1 MILNNQTL
9 QNRPVLTERVLQF
22 GTGVLL
28 RGLCDFAIDK
38 ANKAGIFNGSVVVVK
53 STPGS
58 VENFKKQDN
67 LYTVCI
73 RGLKAGKPQEENVVC
88 EAISRVL
95 VATDEWEAILE
106 TALSPEMNVVI
117 SNTTEV
123 GLQYYE
129 ETIGTE
135 CPKSFPA
142 KLTAWLKKR
151 FDAGLEGVV
160 IVPTELVVDN
170 GKLLQSFVT
179 KHAQRNNLG
188 DDFINWLKESCSF
201 CDSLVDRIVP
211 GRPAKDELPAL
222 FGVLGYEDELV
233 LKCESY
239 KLWAIEGDE
248 KVANILSFEDADKDI
263 IVAKDITQY
272 RELKLRVLNASHTLM
287 CGLSYLSGFEF
298 VKDALKDEMME
309 KYITIL
315 MLTEMAPAIP
325 YEIDAKIAQR
335 YGRDVMDRFRNP
347 YLEHKWLSITLQY
360 TMKMK
365 NRVIPILYKY
375 YEVFDTVPQ
384 YLARCFA
391 AYLLFMKATKKEGD
405 KYYGNFNGTDYHINC
420 DQAAYFHELWRQDV
434 DTNELVSNVLSNE
447 ELWGT
452 DLTQLEEFSSTVATH
467 LGNMKLLG
475 AKEVASALNVFA

>member
-1 MILNNQTL
+1 MKTLNNQV
-9 QNRPVLTERVLQF
+9 QQKRPVVPEKVLQF

-28 RGLCDFAIDK
+28 RGLCDFVIDK
-38 ANKAGIFNGSVVVVK
+38 ANKSGIFNGSVVVVK

-58 VENFKKQDN
+58 IDHFEDQDN
-67 LYTVCI
+67 LYTACV
-73 RGLKAGKPQEENVVC
+73 RGLKAGKPYEENVIC

-95 VATDEWEAILE
+95 IATEEWNAILE
-106 TALSPEMNVVI
+106 TAVNPEMNVVI

-129 ETIGTE
+129 EVLGDE

-142 KLTAWLKKR
+142 KLTAWLKRR

-160 IVPTELVVDN
+160 IIPTELVVDN
-170 GKLLQSFVT
+170 GRLLESFVN
-179 KHAQRNNLG
+179 KHAHRNNLG
-188 DDFINWLKESCSF
+188 EDFISWLKESNSF
-201 CDSLVDRIVP
+201 CNSLVDRIVP
-211 GRPAKDELPAL
+211 GKPAKKELQALHEELGYKDELL
-222 FGVLGYEDELV
+222 
-233 LKCESY
+233 LKCETY

-248 KVANILSFEDADKDI
+248 KVAEVLSFEDADKDV

-287 CGLSYLSGFEF
+287 CGLAYLSEFEF

-325 YEIDAKIAQR
+325 FEVDAKIAQR

-347 YLEHKWLSITLQY
+347 YLDHKWLSITLQY
-360 TMKMK
+360 SMKMK

-391 AYLLFMKATKKEGD
+391 AYLLFMKAIKKEGD
-405 KYYGNFNGTDYHINC
+405 SFYGNFNGSDYLINC
-420 DQAAYFHELWRQDV
+420 DQAAYFHELWKDPN
-434 DTNELVSNVLSNE
+434 TENLVNGVLSNE
-447 ELWGT
+447 EMWGT
-452 DLTQLEEFSSTVATH
+452 DLTQLPDFASTVATH

>member
-1 MILNNQTL
+1 MILNNQKL
-9 QNRPVLTERVLQF
+9 ANRAVLPEKVLQF

-38 ANKAGIFNGSVVVVK
+38 ANKGGIFKGSIVVVK

-58 VENFKKQDN
+58 VDTFKKQDN
-67 LYTVCI
+67 LYTACV
-73 RGLKAGKPQEENVVC
+73 RGLKGGKAFEENVIC
-88 EAISRVL
+88 EAISRVIS
-95 VATDEWEAILE
+95 ANEDWEAIMQ
-106 TALSPEMNVVI
+106 TAESPEMSVVI

-129 ETIGTE
+129 ETITDA
-135 CPKSFPA
+135 CPTSFPA

-151 FDAGLEGVV
+151 FDAGLNGMV
-160 IVPTELVVDN
+160 IIPTELVVDN
-170 GKLLQSFVT
+170 GKLLKEFVL
-179 KHAQRNNLG
+179 KHAEHNQLG
-188 DDFINWLKESCSF
+188 TDFISWLHESNSF

-211 GRPAKDELPAL
+211 GKPSREELDSL
-222 FGVLGYEDELV
+222 SKELGYEDELL
-233 LKCESY
+233 LKCETY
-239 KLWAIEGDE
+239 MLWAIEGDE
-248 KVANILSFEDADKDI
+248 KVAEVLSFEDATKEVVVTKNI
-263 IVAKDITQY
+263 NQY
-272 RELKLRVLNASHTLM
+272 RELKLRVLNGSHTLM
-287 CGLSYLSGFEF
+287 CGLAYLSGFEF

-325 YEIDAKIAQR
+325 YEVDAKVAQR

-347 YLEHKWLSITLQY
+347 YLDHKWLSITLQY
-360 TMKMK
+360 SMKMK

-384 YLARCFA
+384 YLARCLA
-391 AYLLFMKATKKEGD
+391 AYILFMKVEKKEGD
-405 KYYGNFNGTDYHINC
+405 RYYGNFEGTDYLINC
-420 DQAAYFHELWRQDV
+420 DQAAYYYEIMKTCE
-434 DTNELVSNVLSNE
+434 DTEELVNKVLSNE

-452 DLTQLEEFSSTVATH
+452 DLTQLVDFESTVATH